1 MLRFAIRQDRSRER
15 VRRFAAGPMPLVVQ
29 AGRQERKETLNGT
42 TPELTLNDLPRPP
55 FYRLVDEGRR
65 DVYVETEVGGE
76 PAKKVATL
84 FASREPAEEF
94 SARAIEFGMDALAGT
109 TVRELKDWGEVEA
122 YAGGGQD
129 YVVFVS
135 EEGSALFHA
144 GDVARHAAGRAA
156 EVPLPLY
163 LISDEKGESPLISVE
178 TDEGGEVL
186 VAALFSTPEKARA
199 FKEKAAHLNLPDGL
213 GKIDDEDG
221 LRRHALVARRAG
233 ADYAVVD
240 PESGATEAIP
250 IEEWT

>member
-1 MLRFAIRQDRSRER
+1 LDDTA
-15 VRRFAAGPMPLVVQ
+15 
-29 AGRQERKETLNGT
+29 
-42 TPELTLNDLPRPP
+42 PELTLDDLPRPP
-55 FYRLVDEGRR
+55 FYRLVDEEGRG
-65 DVYVETEVGGE
+65 VYVETEIGGE

-94 SARAIEFGMDALAGT
+94 SIRAIEFGMDALAGT
-109 TVRELKDWGEVEA
+109 TVQELKDWGEVEV

-129 YVVFVS
+129 YMVFVS
-135 EEGSALFHA
+135 EVGSALFHA

-163 LISDEKGESPLISVE
+163 LISDEKGEAPLISVE
-178 TDEGGEVL
+178 TDEGGEAGEVL

-199 FKEKAAHLNLPDGL
+199 FKEKTAHLDLPDGL

-240 PESGATEAIP
+240 PESGTTEAIP
-250 IEEWT
+250 LEEWI